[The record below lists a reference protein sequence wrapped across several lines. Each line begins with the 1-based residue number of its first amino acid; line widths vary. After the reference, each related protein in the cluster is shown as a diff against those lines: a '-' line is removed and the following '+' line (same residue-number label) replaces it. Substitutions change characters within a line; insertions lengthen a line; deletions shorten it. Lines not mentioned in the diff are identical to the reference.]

1 MIGLTPLE
9 LRRAGHKV
17 TLLDKLRQVTSLEEL
32 RGFEDQ
38 LARSQVRLSVEERA
52 AIRVRARDLGGGK
65 AG

>member
-1 MIGLTPLE
+1 MIELTPLE

-52 AIRVRARDLGGGK
+52 AIRDRARDLGGGK